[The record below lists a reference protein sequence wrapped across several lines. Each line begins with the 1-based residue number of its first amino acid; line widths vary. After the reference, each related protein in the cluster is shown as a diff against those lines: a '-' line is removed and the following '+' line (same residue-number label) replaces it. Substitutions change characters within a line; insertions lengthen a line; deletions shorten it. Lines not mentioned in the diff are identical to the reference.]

1 MSSGP
6 AHAAAATR
14 AEAYS
19 GAVSR
24 RSRSRRRGLLIG
36 LSLVL
41 LESLALKLR
50 GYPIGGNVVV
60 RCRSGHLFTTIWLP
74 GASVKS
80 IRFAWWRLQWCPVGR
95 HWSIVTP
102 VRVSELSEEDRQDAA
117 AHRDVRL
124 P

>member
-1 MSSGP
+1 
-6 AHAAAATR
+6 
-14 AEAYS
+14 
-19 GAVSR
+19 VSR

-36 LSLVL
+36 LSLAL

-50 GYPIGGNVVV
+50 GFPIGGNVVV
-60 RCRSGHLFTTIWLP
+60 RCRNGHLFTTIWLP
-74 GASVKS
+74 GASLKS

-102 VRVSELSEEDRQDAA
+102 VRSSELSEEDRRDAA